1 MLWKEGIKVDVK
13 TFSQDHIDAW
23 VEGGWDVGCQHFTG
37 FYGNP
42 DTTKRPESWA
52 KLKHLQGTSSLPW
65 LAIGDFN
72 EIIGL
77 TEKEGGRTRPRRQ
90 MENFIN
96 AINHCGFRDIGFI
109 GLKYTWLYQKLDGTQ
124 IWERLD
130 RALAT
135 KEWMDLFPMAKLYH
149 LSSLASD
156 HSPL

>member
-1 MLWKEGIKVDVK
+1 
-13 TFSQDHIDAW
+13 
-23 VEGGWDVGCQHFTG
+23 
-37 FYGNP
+37 
-42 DTTKRPESWA
+42 
-52 KLKHLQGTSSLPW
+52 
-65 LAIGDFN
+65 
-72 EIIGL
+72 
-77 TEKEGGRTRPRRQ
+77 

-109 GLKYTWLYQKLDGTQ
+109 GLKNTWLYQKLDGTQ